1 MATRIRAAGRFANHV
16 GSDSDSDLG
25 GMESYP
31 RKRQSSIARSMGSNR
46 ITKLAPKV
54 AGSIDRS
61 APRRLSPGRRP
72 LTDKSNLNATRPS
85 HKSRDE
91 KPLRPVHDEDFDDD
105 SMLLSHQSKE
115 GRKKQRLEDSRPV
128 KQSVATTK
136 RYTSS
141 SPRHAARHFPVE
153 AAAELEEEDDDMDM
167 VDVVGQKEEEEMM
180 AIPKS
185 RRAAAQVLPPAR
197 PTSRSQS
204 SQGEDAS
211 LDRRLREMTRRY
223 ENLEGRYTELREV
236 GVQSAERNYEK
247 LRKQADENATSEF
260 PTSYEWFHAQNAL
273 TKHQLQTNSSR
284 N

>member
-1 MATRIRAAGRFANHV
+1 
-16 GSDSDSDLG
+16 
-25 GMESYP
+25 MESYP

-46 ITKLAPKV
+46 ITKLATKV
-54 AGSIDRS
+54 AGSIDRN

-91 KPLRPVHDEDFDDD
+91 KPLRPVHDEDFDDG

-115 GRKKQRLEDSRPV
+115 GRKKQRLEDSRPL

-141 SPRHAARHFPVE
+141 SPRRAARQFPVE
-153 AAAELEEEDDDMDM
+153 AAAELEEDDDMDM
-167 VDVVGQKEEEEMM
+167 VDVVGQKEEEEEM
-180 AIPKS
+180 AIPRS
-185 RRAAAQVLPPAR
+185 RRAAAPILPPAR

-204 SQGEDAS
+204 LQGDDVS

-260 PTSYEWFHAQNAL
+260 PTSNEWFHAQDAL
-273 TKHQLQTNSSR
+273 IKHQLQTNSSR